1 MNPRRISILSL
12 GLSLGLFAGFA
23 SAGTGA
29 PPAKPLKKS
38 AKKPASGVPAST
50 SAASSAGS
58 STERQAAPIFDA
70 DAIGVRQI
78 ADYQKVAQDS
88 GRRLLV
94 IFGTDDCV
102 PCRAFNRAIH
112 EKQFFSAFINQ
123 FIPVYVDVSSGT
135 NASLLVNY
143 NVNPAAEQPGI
154 VILMPDARIMEVLAQ
169 GEMAALTR
177 KGDAAVQEYFL
188 ARFLKTEK

>member
-1 MNPRRISILSL
+1 MNPRKLFVLSL
-12 GLSLGLFAGFA
+12 GLSLGLSVNFSPTAAGA
-23 SAGTGA
+23 Q
-29 PPAKPLKKS
+29 KK
-38 AKKPASGVPAST
+38 SGVPASAP
-50 SAASSAGS
+50 AASPS
-58 STERQAAPIFDA
+58 EQRAAPIFDS
-70 DAIGVRQI
+70 DAIGQRQI

-88 GRRLLV
+88 GRRLLLV
-94 IFGTDDCV
+94 FGTNECA

-112 EKQFFSAFINQ
+112 EKQFFAAFINQ

-135 NASLLVNY
+135 NASLLVDY